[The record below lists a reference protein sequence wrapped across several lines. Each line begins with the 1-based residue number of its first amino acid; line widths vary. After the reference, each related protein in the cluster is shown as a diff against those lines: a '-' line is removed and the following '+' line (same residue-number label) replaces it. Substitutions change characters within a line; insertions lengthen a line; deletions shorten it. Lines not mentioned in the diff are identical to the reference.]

1 MAVNVHGR
9 ETYGFGGG
17 APRHRSTP
25 GAPLADPTK
34 NIGAVGQKYGSLLP
48 GLTPASNWE
57 SMFHNYVTGGNTATG
72 KASPAPAGT
81 AAPSG
86 AAPTLGWGSNNN
98 FQPGGAPPVAPGEAP
113 SLATIASGG
122 TTPHQERWTSAPPLR
137 APDRSMPASP
147 FMPRGP
153 NVQFTVPKPL
163 SSPTGNAGTDAAELD
178 ANKSI
183 YSPGGTAGMWG
194 GGGAAY
200 VPQHITP
207 NRSAGTGYESGDPN
221 AILKQYQTPGTTSS
235 YGWGNSFAN
244 G

>member
-9 ETYGFGGG
+9 ETYGFDPR
-17 APRHRSTP
+17 AQAARHRSTP

-34 NIGAVGQKYGSLLP
+34 NIGSVGQKYGSLLP

-72 KASPAPAGT
+72 KTSPAPV
-81 AAPSG
+81 APAG
-86 AAPTLGWGSNNN
+86 AAGPT
-98 FQPGGAPPVAPGEAP
+98 GAPNPFMAGITGAATGAAAAP

-122 TTPHQERWTSAPPLR
+122 VTPHQERWAGGPPLSS
-137 APDRSMPASP
+137 PDRSMPGAP

-153 NVQFTVPKPL
+153 NVPFTVPKPL

-183 YSPGGTAGMWG
+183 YSPGGTAGMFG
-194 GGGAAY
+194 GSAAAY
-200 VPQHITP
+200 VPRQVTP
-207 NRSAGTGYESGDPN
+207 NRLAGTGYESGDPN
-221 AILKQYQTPGTTSS
+221 AIRNQYATKGSPLN